1 MARLNLALLAVALIT
16 AAPVVAEDELTGKHT
31 KESQVITDAIQR
43 VDSLV
48 PNMTAE
54 AVERAKRKVIA
65 IEAAAWARQDSL
77 LDEQLNQGRDLEVEW
92 RSRWSFPAEDRG
104 RSEPFEDI
112 PDAHLSISEA
122 TGESSHGVMERSSLM
137 RLDESTTTSGTSVP
151 VPETA
156 VATSPQ
162 LLPEERG
169 LLIADG
175 IALFGR
181 ALQEASRTYNL
192 RPGFLLCVM
201 QVESAFNPTAISRA
215 GAIGLMQLMPTTAEE
230 LGANPYDLTENING
244 GARLIA
250 SHLDHY
256 SGDVALAMA
265 AYNAGPGA
273 VERYRGVPPYP
284 ETQNYVARI
293 LQNCGDPRP

>member
-1 MARLNLALLAVALIT
+1 MDRLFPTTLAVILAVVGAGFADEYVENSPDQNQLIT
-16 AAPVVAEDELTGKHT
+16 AAVG
-31 KESQVITDAIQR
+31 R
-43 VDSLV
+43 VNSLL
-48 PNMTAE
+48 PGMTPE
-54 AVERAKRKVIA
+54 AVQRAKERVVA
-65 IEAAAWARQDSL
+65 IEAAIRARQDSL
-77 LDEQLNQGRDLEVEW
+77 FDEQVAQGRDLEVEW

-104 RSEPFEDI
+104 RSEPSEDST
-112 PDAHLSISEA
+112 DAHLSISEA
-122 TGESSHGVMERSSLM
+122 TGESSHGVKERSSLM

-151 VPETA
+151 VPEAA

-250 SHLDHY
+250 SHLDYY